1 MRVLQVLPSLHV
13 GGVERGV
20 IDLSRAMKKRGEY
33 PVVMSSGGEL
43 VGELQKIGVPHY
55 TLPVHKKS
63 LLALSLV
70 PDIVDVIQR
79 ERIEI
84 VHARSRVPAWLAWLA
99 ARKAGVPFVTTCHG
113 YYSHHPLSTVMG
125 WGKRV
130 IAISQVIGR
139 HMIDDFGV
147 APERIRLV
155 HRGVDLSQFS
165 YQPWNKRE
173 KNLTLRIVNVGR
185 LSPIKGQVE
194 FLKSIHLLK
203 QKIQKPLEVWLVGS
217 EGKGKTKYT
226 ELVRKTIKQLDLES
240 CVQLL
245 GTRRD
250 IPELISKADLLVLS
264 TLVPEAFGRVI
275 VEAGAVGTP
284 VIATRLGGL
293 LDIVDSGENG
303 LLVEPGDVKGM
314 AGAMQDIL
322 TNPKM
327 AEKFTANL
335 RKKVETE
342 FTLDKMTDETLKVYK
357 EVLPE
362 KKILVIKLGAV
373 GDVILAIP
381 SFRMLRERY
390 PQAQIHVMVDKNI
403 AGLISKS
410 PYITGVIPV
419 NRKKISKPGYLLKWA
434 GKIRR
439 EAFDLSIDLQNSK
452 WTHLLAFL
460 AGVPERF
467 GFKRG
472 FFGFTLNRPEH
483 YARIPETPVKNQ
495 FRILSKVGVRK
506 LDETLELW
514 SDPAAEEKVKQ
525 LMPETFFEP
534 EKRRIGFV
542 MGSSPAWQT
551 KRWPSSYFKDLAGR
565 LSRELECK
573 IVLIG
578 SAEDGK
584 GVDWAESSD
593 EIFNLMGETSLRDLV
608 PLMKTLDVVVTGDTA
623 PLHVAAAVKSRVVAL
638 FGPTD
643 SKRHMPAANN
653 ATVLTRNL
661 PCQPCYSGTCKI
673 EDTQAC
679 LRKISVDE
687 VFHAVR
693 RHLQN
698 ANRLPAAA
706 VEK

>member
-20 IDLSRAMKKRGEY
+20 IDLARAMKKRGEY
-33 PVVMSSGGEL
+33 PVVLSSGGEL
-43 VGELQKIGVPHY
+43 VAELQKIGVPHY
-55 TLPVHKKS
+55 ELPVHKKS
-63 LLALSLV
+63 LLGLALV
-70 PDIVDVIQR
+70 PKIVEIIQR
-79 ERIEI
+79 ERIEV

-99 ARKAGVPFVTTCHG
+99 ARRAGIPFVTTCHG
-113 YYSHHPLSTVMG
+113 YYSHHPLSIVMG

-130 IAISQVIGR
+130 ISISRVIGR

-147 APERIRLV
+147 APERIRLI

-165 YQPWNKRE
+165 YQPWKQRQ
-173 KNLTLRIVNVGR
+173 KNLALRIVNVGR

-203 QKIQKPLEVWLVGS
+203 QKIQKPLEVWIVGS

-226 ELVRKTIKQLDLES
+226 ELIRKTIKQLDLES

-250 IPELISKADLLVLS
+250 IPELIAQADLLVLS
-264 TLVPEAFGRVI
+264 TLVPEAFGRVV

-293 LDIVDSGENG
+293 LDIIDHDHNG
-303 LLVEPGDVKGM
+303 LLVDPGDIKGT
-314 AGAMQDIL
+314 AEAMSRIL
-322 TNPKM
+322 SSNEL
-327 AEKFTANL
+327 AEKFTLNL
-335 RKKVETE
+335 RKKVEEE
-342 FTLDKMTDETLKVYK
+342 FTLEKMTDKTLAVYK
-357 EVLPE
+357 DVLPE
-362 KKILVIKLGAV
+362 KKILIIKLGAV

-390 PQAQIHVMVDKNI
+390 PHAQIHLLVDKNI
-403 AGLISKS
+403 AGLVAKA
-410 PYITGVIPV
+410 PYLNGIIPV
-419 NRKKISKPGYLLKWA
+419 DRKKVSNFRYLWKWA

-439 EAFDLSIDLQNSK
+439 EGFDMSIDLQNSK

-460 AGVPERF
+460 GGIPERF

-472 FFGFTLNRPEH
+472 FFGFLLNKPEN
-483 YARIPETPVKNQ
+483 YARIAETPVKNQ
-495 FRILSKVGVRK
+495 FRILSKAGVRK

-514 SDPAAEEKVKQ
+514 TDPASEEKVKE
-525 LMPETFFEP
+525 LLPEKFFET
-534 EKRRIGFV
+534 EKRRVGFV

-551 KRWPSSYFKDLAGR
+551 KRWPSSYFKELAGR
-565 LSRELECK
+565 LSRELDCK

-578 SAEDGK
+578 SAEDAK
-584 GVDWAESSD
+584 GTDWAADSD
-593 EIFNLMGETSLRDLV
+593 EVFNLMGETSLRDLV
-608 PLMKTLDVVVTGDTA
+608 PLMRTLDVVVTGDTA
-623 PLHVAAAVKSRVVAL
+623 PLHVAAAVKVRIVAL

-643 SKRHMPAANN
+643 PKRHMPEASHAA
-653 ATVLTRNL
+653 VLTRSL
-661 PCQPCYSGTCKI
+661 PCQPCYQGTCKI

-687 VFHAVR
+687 VFHAVK
-693 RHLQN
+693 RHLQS

-706 VEK
+706 V

>member
-20 IDLSRAMKKRGEY
+20 IDLARAMKKRGEY

-55 TLPVHKKS
+55 ELPVHKKS
-63 LLALSLV
+63 LLGLALV
-70 PDIVDVIQR
+70 PKIAEIIHR
-79 ERIEI
+79 ERIEV

-99 ARKAGVPFVTTCHG
+99 ARRAGVPFVTTCHG

-130 IAISQVIGR
+130 ISISRVIGR

-147 APERIRLV
+147 APERIRLI

-165 YQPWNKRE
+165 YQPRNQRQ
-173 KNLTLRIVNVGR
+173 KNLTLRIINVGR

-194 FLKSIHLLK
+194 FLKSVHLLK
-203 QKIQKPLEVWLVGS
+203 QKIQKPLEVWIVGS
-217 EGKGKTKYT
+217 EGKGKHKYT
-226 ELVRKTIKQLDLES
+226 DLIRKTIKQLDLES

-250 IPELISKADLLVLS
+250 IPELISQADLLVLS
-264 TLVPEAFGRVI
+264 TLVPEAFGRVV

-293 LDIVDSGENG
+293 LDIIDHDENG
-303 LLVEPGDVKGM
+303 LLVDPGDIKGT
-314 AGAMQDIL
+314 AEAMNRIL
-322 TNPKM
+322 TSDEL
-327 AEKFTANL
+327 AEKFTLNL
-335 RKKVETE
+335 RKKVSEE
-342 FTLDKMTDETLKVYK
+342 FTLEKMTDKTLAVYK

-390 PQAQIHVMVDKNI
+390 PHAQIHLLVDKNI
-403 AGLISKS
+403 AGLVAKA
-410 PYITGVIPV
+410 PYLNGIIPV
-419 NRKKISKPGYLLKWA
+419 DRKKVSNLKYLLKWA

-439 EAFDLSIDLQNSK
+439 ESFDMSIDLQNSK

-460 AGVPERF
+460 GGVPERF

-472 FFGFTLNRPEH
+472 FFGFLLNKPES
-483 YARIPETPVKNQ
+483 YAKIPETPVKNQ
-495 FRILSKVGVRK
+495 FRILSKAGVRK

-514 SDPAAEEKVKQ
+514 TDPASEEKIKELV
-525 LMPETFFEP
+525 PERFFEP
-534 EKRRIGFV
+534 EKRRVGFV

-551 KRWPSSYFKDLAGR
+551 KRWPSSYFKELAGR
-565 LSRELECK
+565 LSRELDCK

-578 SAEDGK
+578 SAEDAK
-584 GVDWAESSD
+584 GTDWAADSD
-593 EIFNLMGETSLRDLV
+593 EVFNLMGETSLRDLV
-608 PLMKTLDVVVTGDTA
+608 PLMRTLDVVVTGDTA
-623 PLHVAAAVKSRVVAL
+623 PLHVAAAVKVRIVAL

-643 SKRHMPAANN
+643 PKRHMPEAGH
-653 ATVLTRNL
+653 ATVLTRSL
-661 PCQPCYSGTCKI
+661 PCQPCYQGTCKI

-687 VFHAVR
+687 VFHAVK
-693 RHLQN
+693 RHLQS

-706 VEK
+706 V